1 MSETMEFQK
10 AQIDALQKEVMRL
23 KNELLKVKEMA
34 FKIRLHDPNFDKKL
48 SEIEVDYQ
56 IVKK

>member
-23 KNELLKVKEMA
+23 NNELLKVKEMA

-48 SEIEVDYQ
+48 SEIEVEFE

>member
-23 KNELLKVKEMA
+23 NNELLKVKEMA

>member
-1 MSETMEFQK
+1 MEFQK

-23 KNELLKVKEMA
+23 NNELLKVKEMA